1 MMKEQRRRG
10 GAIRTVATVGIAAGA
25 GYLFGILSAPASG
38 KVTRRRIA
46 LRAQAL
52 RKTAVRKIGQTQKV
66 LACKATE
73 VREAATEWLTERMPH
88 NGNGNGHR
96 RVAHHA

>member
-1 MMKEQRRRG
+1 MFKQQRRRG

-25 GYLFGILSAPASG
+25 GYLLGILFAPASG
-38 KVTRRRIA
+38 KVMRRRIA

-52 RKTAVRKIGQTQKV
+52 RKRAMRRIGQTQKV

-73 VREAATEWLTERMPH
+73 VREAATEWLTEKMPH
-88 NGNGNGHR
+88 NGNGHR